1 MPGMS
6 VPGLPIKKLGNN
18 EVDELYDNKG
28 SVYFANIFGDDCIVV
43 NMLTDKEDILL
54 EHRPARVTCKNLG
67 GSIQSMRIEQVVI
80 NFTNGAEKVLLGNPR
95 KYECQIGKNETF
107 SFYLDEVSNGSNAM
121 CKINEEILEI
131 MRPGL
136 NIIGTD
142 FNSYIFDYTKAIM
155 RITFY
160 NEIGSY
166 TYDIGV
172 QKSNNKL
179 IAINERVG

>member
-1 MPGMS
+1 M
-6 VPGLPIKKLGNN
+6 
-18 EVDELYDNKG
+18 
-28 SVYFANIFGDDCIVV
+28 
-43 NMLTDKEDILL
+43 
-54 EHRPARVTCKNLG
+54 
-67 GSIQSMRIEQVVI
+67 
-80 NFTNGAEKVLLGNPR
+80 
-95 KYECQIGKNETF
+95 
-107 SFYLDEVSNGSNAM
+107 DEVSNGSNAM